1 MVLIQD
7 ILFINHLNNFNMK
20 ILKYI
25 YYRLVKFY
33 NKVFGIKES
42 PGFLIQSCYSWGL
55 LILLNAICFY
65 LLSIETVL
73 LGLYGFKMNEVL
85 LLITFLPFVLIHV
98 FSEELFGDGRERFKE
113 LCQRYQKDKYAVIK
127 GIIVFVFVTFS
138 IPCFIITLFHYH

>member
-1 MVLIQD
+1 MNL
-7 ILFINHLNNFNMK
+7 NMK

-33 NKVFGIKES
+33 NKVFGIEES

-55 LILLNAICFY
+55 LILLNTLCFY

-73 LGLYGFKMNEVL
+73 LGLFGIKMNAVL

-98 FSEELFGDGRERFKE
+98 FSEEFFGDRREKYKV
-113 LCQRYQKDKYAVIK
+113 LCQRYQKDKYALIK
-127 GIIVFVFVTFS
+127 GIIIFVIIVLS